1 MTLTVPIIHY
11 ELPDT
16 KSFHLLYT
24 YLYRHDVNQ
33 LIGSLLP
40 PLPPTLIQYVVATTQ
55 MSAITGRAPN
65 LYGASQDDEDSL
77 SSDSEE
83 QPRDDEHQ
91 DDDAMSDAEA
101 QSPSPATSLPG
112 SAPPTV
118 EQTPQ
123 QKRNQDDTFA
133 LPRLLQ
139 QAQLIHGVWSNVIM
153 LGIADIGVWNAM
165 DYAWSAIMKAPIIA
179 MEALCCQ

>member
-1 MTLTVPIIHY
+1 MTLTVPVIHY
-11 ELPDT
+11 ELPVT

-83 QPRDDEHQ
+83 QPRDGEHQ

-101 QSPSPATSLPG
+101 QSPSPATSLPR

-123 QKRNQDDTFA
+123 QKRNQDDLNKLARLLANTFA
-133 LPRLLQ
+133 LP
-139 QAQLIHGVWSNVIM
+139 
-153 LGIADIGVWNAM
+153 
-165 DYAWSAIMKAPIIA
+165 
-179 MEALCCQ
+179 